1 MSEEFTPQV
10 ALAVA
15 QRALLFEWGRARPL
29 RVPPRRGSLAA
40 RGRLDPTSTS
50 GSPAPMSTGSVWPS
64 TTQLLALAASVPR
77 ICQGTTAGGARPA
90 AWPDLRP
97 GAFGLAVYL
106 GCREQSSGPC
116 TVIPHPWRPTA
127 QRRPAV
133 AGPASGSIGPR
144 CQRCPSVLDWCPGSI
159 SRVRAPE
166 PVTAISPRGAPAP
179 GSAMVATRTRRAVH
193 GLLHHRPRTA
203 VSLVSMPGLSVL
215 SGKDRERSVEHRAD
229 PYRSPGQFHQLL
241 LHVMLARW
249 ACPVRFG
256 WK

>member
-97 GAFGLAVYL
+97 RGL
-106 GCREQSSGPC
+106 RSGRVPRMSR
-116 TVIPHPWRPTA
+116 TVVRPLY
-127 QRRPAV
+127 
-133 AGPASGSIGPR
+133 GDPASMAADSSAETCCRGTR
-144 CQRCPSVLDWCPGSI
+144 LRVDW
-159 SRVRAPE
+159 
-166 PVTAISPRGAPAP
+166 
-179 GSAMVATRTRRAVH
+179 
-193 GLLHHRPRTA
+193 TA
-203 VSLVSMPGLSVL
+203 VSTMSVSFGLVPRQHQPSSRARTGDCDLT
-215 SGKDRERSVEHRAD
+215 SGCARTGFRNGRHQDAASRA
-229 PYRSPGQFHQLL
+229 RIATSPAANRGQLGQH
-241 LHVMLARW
+241 AR
-249 ACPVRFG
+249 AVRAVRQG
-256 WK
+256 S